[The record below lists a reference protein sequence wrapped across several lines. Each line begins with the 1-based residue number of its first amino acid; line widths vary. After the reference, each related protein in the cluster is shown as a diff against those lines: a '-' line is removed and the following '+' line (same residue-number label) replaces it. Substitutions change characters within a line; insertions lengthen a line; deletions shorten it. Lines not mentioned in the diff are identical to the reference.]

1 MKRLSIA
8 LLLAL
13 AVFAGVGVAQA
24 DVDEI
29 ISLATGINSIQAD

>member
-13 AVFAGVGVAQA
+13 AVFASVGVAQA
-24 DVDEI
+24 EMDDT
-29 ISLATGINSIQAD
+29 ISLATGLNSIQAD